1 MMEIKKANEKYLIE
15 QIERLYP
22 EVQTTNVKVK
32 ERSRAFQTSIKQEES
47 KIAKDLQIFVQDI
60 PDQINSTVHE
70 KERKAIDLNSS
81 EKLKIAKNLV
91 SGNLDPNTLL
101 EFVELTKLFNLNKK
115 IERELVSSIK
125 TLAVTF
131 GEVYIYFLRKII
143 I

>member
-1 MMEIKKANEKYLIE
+1 MEIKKANEKYLIE